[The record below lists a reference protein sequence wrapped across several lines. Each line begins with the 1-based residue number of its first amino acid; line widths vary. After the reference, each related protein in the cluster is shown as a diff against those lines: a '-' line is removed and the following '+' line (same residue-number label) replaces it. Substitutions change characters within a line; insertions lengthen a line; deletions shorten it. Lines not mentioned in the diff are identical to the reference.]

1 MTKSKPITNTCKPSD
16 YLRERRPERYSDSVI
31 TEEPQITRD
40 ILEYH
45 LETLTNRSQEKEFEY
60 FARRIAEKELCPNL
74 LPQTGPTGGGD
85 SKVDSETYPVAEEI
99 SLRWYQGNAGAKDR
113 WAFAMSAK
121 KEWKGKVKSDVKKIA
136 ETERGYALIY
146 FITNQFV
153 RDKARAQVEDDL
165 KKEFGIEVR
174 ILDRSWIVDRI
185 MNHGH
190 IELAAQTLS
199 IESLQLKPRKKI
211 GPLDAK
217 RDIELKELD
226 TEINNPDRY
235 IGIPYQLAEDILS
248 AAVLASELERDRHE
262 VDGRFLAAL
271 RIAEDVGNKRQ
282 ILRIIYRQAWIAC
295 YVYDDINELS
305 RLYNRVEELGLS
317 SHHADDVELV
327 NNLWNSL
334 FGSLALGDVAINE
347 NPKLSE
353 RANALKKKLEEL
365 SNDDAR
371 PNNALHAQ
379 TMLCFHKLK
388 EALSNNSELKGI
400 KGIFAEFIT
409 IFERSRGLGQYPFD
423 SYKSIIFELG
433 NLFPDNDEYEKLF
446 DTVVAIQEE
455 RTSEGEA
462 GAVITNRGI
471 QKLRSGKIYDAIR
484 LFGRAQEKLAK
495 EEYRHEL
502 IECLIACGRA
512 YEAAG
517 LNWAARSNL
526 LATLS
531 ICITEFD
538 NSGFLHPQA
547 LLAAK
552 QLTWIEIR
560 LGRVPHIFFSLSLT
574 NFIAS
579 HLQLNEE
586 GQTKYWEFIQHI
598 DAIFSILILHLNL
611 DQLEEIKKIPH
622 LLDQLNL
629 VCSEGTLLFALGH
642 IDKLREDVWF
652 DKEDSVEKIEEF
664 YELVCAQPANED
676 LPDLP
681 ELCLGRTVELKSDVL
696 GMNLIFHVDA
706 NQISIWLAESLLG
719 ALEAFLATSLMSGI
733 MPYKQIA
740 KVAIRID
747 EDLKEALGIELI
759 KTSKKYELEVTHNK
773 NFALS
778 SADEIKRFRDL
789 IMDFIVY
796 LLPKIAIY
804 DDKDNHFK
812 KLAEDENVF
821 SRALLFSDVITL
833 SQNIC
838 GNLDWTSLREVSNS
852 IEGEVYELKR
862 KSQWKPKK
870 KLEQANEPLKSGE
883 GEPPEHIANA
893 ENLKHNERRIL
904 SLIDMPVW
912 NEAQWTGMFF
922 MVYPDGQFPPC
933 IGLMFKNE
941 DGARNIFKGWRERLG
956 DKDEKDALR
965 ICIVTG
971 VDKNNPAHYRTHL
984 GTNANA
990 YRRIGVQEQMVMV
1003 SRIQT
1008 MTPENDKNLNMFLEA
1023 YKKHGVYCLLPAIFQ
1038 DGQPEPNI
1046 IRDMLLFKKL
1056 LIVKPAWQ
1064 IGDNDEDL
1072 VVLQLDDEPIIPED
1086 IKDAPVLRALE
1097 RNKKMNKKR

>member
-1 MTKSKPITNTCKPSD
+1 MKKTYKPSD
-16 YLRERRPERYSDSVI
+16 YLRVRRPERYSDSII

-60 FARRIAEKELCPNL
+60 FARRLAEKELCPNL

-99 SLRWYQGNAGAKDR
+99 SLRWYQGDAGSKDR

-121 KEWKGKVKSDVKKIA
+121 KEWRGKVNSDVKKIT
-136 ETERGYALIY
+136 ETGRGYSLIY

-153 RDKARAQVEDDL
+153 SDKKRAEVEDRL
-165 KKEFGIEVR
+165 KNDFGITVR
-174 ILDRSWIVDRI
+174 ILDRSWIVDRVI
-185 MNHGH
+185 NHSR
-190 IELAAQTLS
+190 IEIAAQTLS
-199 IESLQLKPRKKI
+199 IDSLGLSPRKRI

-217 RDIELKELD
+217 KEVELKELD
-226 TEINNPDRY
+226 TQINDPERY
-235 IGIPYQLAEDILS
+235 LGIPYQLAEDILS

-271 RIAEDVGNKRQ
+271 RVAENVGDKRQ
-282 ILRIIYRQAWIAC
+282 ILRVNYRHAWVAC
-295 YVYDDINELS
+295 YVYDDIKELS
-305 RLYNRVEELGLS
+305 RLYSRVEELGLS
-317 SHHADDVELV
+317 SRYADDVELV
-327 NNLWNSL
+327 NNLWNSIL
-334 FGSLALGDVAINE
+334 GSLAFGDVATNE
-347 NPKLSE
+347 NTKILE
-353 RANALKKKLEEL
+353 RANALKSKLEEL

-388 EALSNNSELKGI
+388 EALSNNSEQKDF
-400 KGIFAEFIT
+400 KGIFAEFVT

-423 SYKSIIFELG
+423 SYKSVILELG
-433 NLFPDNDEYEKLF
+433 DLFFDNEDYENLF
-446 DTVVAIQEE
+446 DTVVSIQQE
-455 RTSEGEA
+455 RTSEADA

-495 EEYRHEL
+495 EEYRNEL
-502 IECLIACGRA
+502 IDCLIACGGA
-512 YEAAG
+512 YDAAG
-517 LNWAARSNL
+517 LNWAVRSNL

-538 NSGFLHPQA
+538 SSGFLHPRA

-552 QLTWIEIR
+552 QLTWTEIK

-586 GQTKYWEFIQHI
+586 GQKKYLEFLQSI
-598 DAIFSILILHLNL
+598 DAAFSILILHLNL
-611 DQLEEIKKIPH
+611 EQLKEINKIPH
-622 LLDQLNL
+622 LLGQLNL

-642 IDKLREDVWF
+642 IDKLKEDVWF
-652 DKEDSVEKIEEF
+652 DKDDSIEKIEEF
-664 YELVCAQPANED
+664 YELVYAQPAND
-676 LPDLP
+676 DLP
-681 ELCLGRTVELKSDVL
+681 EVPELCVGETTELKSNVL
-696 GMNLIFHVDA
+696 GLNLIFHVDA
-706 NQISIWLAESLLG
+706 NQISIWIAESFLG
-719 ALEAFLATSLMSGI
+719 ALEAFLATSLMGGI
-733 MPYKQIA
+733 MPYKHTA
-740 KVAIRID
+740 KVAVRIN
-747 EDLKEALGIELI
+747 EELKEPLGIELI
-759 KTSKKYELEVTHNK
+759 KSSEIYELEISHNRSIS
-773 NFALS
+773 LD
-778 SADEIKRFRDL
+778 SADEIKQFRKL
-789 IMDFIVY
+789 ILEFIVY
-796 LLPKIAIY
+796 LLPKIAIC
-804 DDKDNHFK
+804 DDKKNHFK
-812 KLAEDENVF
+812 KLADDENVF

-852 IEGEVYELKR
+852 IEGDVYELKR
-862 KSQWKPKK
+862 KYQWSPKK
-870 KLEQANEPLKSGE
+870 KVEHASEPLIPGE
-883 GEPPEHIANA
+883 GEPPEHITDS

-904 SLIDMPVW
+904 SLIDIPVW
-912 NEAQWTGMFF
+912 DKAQWKGMFF

-941 DGARNIFKGWRERLG
+941 EGARSIFKGWRERLG
-956 DKDEKDALR
+956 NKDEKDALR
-965 ICIVTG
+965 VCIVTG
-971 VDKNNPAHYRTHL
+971 VDKNNPAHYRIHL

-990 YRRIGVQEQMVMV
+990 YRKIRVQEQMVMV

-1008 MTPENDKNLNMFLEA
+1008 MTPENDKNLNMFLDA
-1023 YKKHGVYCLLPAIFQ
+1023 YKKYGVYCFLPAIFQ
-1038 DGQPEPNI
+1038 DGQAEPKI
-1046 IRDMLLFKKL
+1046 IRDILLFKKL

-1072 VVLQLDDEPIIPED
+1072 VVLQPNDDPIIPEN
-1086 IKDAPVLRALE
+1086 INDAPVVKALK
-1097 RNKKMNKKR
+1097 RNQEMKMKK

>member
-1 MTKSKPITNTCKPSD
+1 MTKPQLITNTYKPSD
-16 YLRERRPERYSDSVI
+16 YLRERRPERYSDSII

-40 ILEYH
+40 ILEYR
-45 LETLTNRSQEKEFEY
+45 LETLTNRSQEKEFEH

-99 SLRWYQGNAGAKDR
+99 SLRWYQGDAGAKDR

-121 KEWKGKVKSDVKKIA
+121 KVWRAKVKSDVKKIA
-136 ETERGYALIY
+136 ETGRGYSLIY

-153 RDKARAQVEDDL
+153 SDKKRAEVEDDL
-165 KKEFGIEVR
+165 KKEFDIEVR

-226 TEINNPDRY
+226 AEINNPDRY
-235 IGIPYQLAEDILS
+235 LGIPYQLAEDILS

-271 RIAEDVGNKRQ
+271 RVAENVGDKRQ
-282 ILRIIYRQAWIAC
+282 ILRIAYRQAWITC
-295 YVYDDINELS
+295 YVYDDINGLS

-327 NNLWNSL
+327 NNLWNTL
-334 FGSLALGDVAINE
+334 FGSLARGDIAINE

-353 RANALKKKLEEL
+353 RANALKKKLEKL
-365 SNDDAR
+365 SSDDAR

-379 TMLCFHKLK
+379 SMLCFHKLNK
-388 EALSNNSELKGI
+388 ALRKNPESTDLKV
-400 KGIFAEFIT
+400 IFAEFVT

-433 NLFPDNDEYEKLF
+433 DLFVDNEGYENLF

-471 QKLRSGKIYDAIR
+471 QKLSGGKNYDAIR
-484 LFGRAQEKLAK
+484 LFGRAQEKLIK
-495 EEYRHEL
+495 EEYQYEL
-502 IECLIACGRA
+502 IKCLIACGGA
-512 YEAAG
+512 YESIG

-526 LATLS
+526 LAALS
-531 ICITEFD
+531 ICITELGS
-538 NSGFLHPQA
+538 SGFLHPQA

-560 LGRVPHIFFSLSLT
+560 LGRIPHIFFSLRLT

-598 DAIFSILILHLNL
+598 DTIFSMLILRLNL
-611 DQLEEIKKIPH
+611 EQLEEIKKIPH

-652 DKEDSVEKIEEF
+652 DKEDSIEKIEEF
-664 YELVCAQPANED
+664 YELVCAQPANDD
-676 LPDLP
+676 LPEVP
-681 ELCLGRTVELKSDVL
+681 ELCLGRAIELKSDVL

-719 ALEAFLATSLMSGI
+719 ALEAFLATSLIGGI

-740 KVAIRID
+740 KVSIGID
-747 EDLKEALGIELI
+747 EDLKEAFAIELI
-759 KTSKKYELEVTHNK
+759 TTSKKYELEVVHNK
-773 NFALS
+773 NFTLS
-778 SADEIKRFRDL
+778 SADEIKRFRGL
-789 IMDFIVY
+789 IMDFIAY

-804 DDKDNHFK
+804 DNKGSHFK
-812 KLAEDENVF
+812 KLVEDENVF

-852 IEGEVYELKR
+852 IEEEAYDLKR
-862 KSQWKPKK
+862 KSQWRPKK
-870 KLEQANEPLKSGE
+870 KVEQANEPLRPGE
-883 GEPPEHIANA
+883 DEPPEHIANA

-904 SLIDMPVW
+904 SLIDIPVW
-912 NEAQWTGMFF
+912 DKAQWSGMFF

-941 DGARNIFKGWRERLG
+941 DGARNIFKGWRDRLG

-971 VDKNNPAHYRTHL
+971 VDKNNPAHYRIHL

-990 YRRIGVQEQMVMV
+990 YRQIGVQEQMVMV

-1008 MTPENDKNLNMFLEA
+1008 MTPKDDKNLSMFLDA
-1023 YKKHGVYCLLPAIFQ
+1023 YKKYGVYCLLPAIFQ
-1038 DGQPEPNI
+1038 DGQPEPKI

-1097 RNKKMNKKR
+1097 RNKKMNRER

>member
-1 MTKSKPITNTCKPSD
+1 MTKPQLITNTYKPSD
-16 YLRERRPERYSDSVI
+16 YLRERRPERYSDSII

-45 LETLTNRSQEKEFEY
+45 LETLTNRSQEKEFEH

-99 SLRWYQGNAGAKDR
+99 SLRWYQGHAGAKDR

-121 KEWKGKVKSDVKKIA
+121 KVWRAKVKSDVKKIA
-136 ETERGYALIY
+136 ETRRGYSLIY

-153 RDKARAQVEDDL
+153 SDKKRAEVEDAL
-165 KKEFGIEVR
+165 KKEFDIEIR
-174 ILDRSWIVDRI
+174 ILDRSWVVDRI

-226 TEINNPDRY
+226 AEINNPDRY
-235 IGIPYQLAEDILS
+235 LGIPYQLAEDILS
-248 AAVLASELERDRHE
+248 AAVLASELERDRYE

-271 RIAEDVGNKRQ
+271 RVAENVGDKRQ
-282 ILRIIYRQAWIAC
+282 ILRIAYRQAWITC

-327 NNLWNSL
+327 NNLWNAI
-334 FGSLALGDVAINE
+334 FGSLALVDAINE

-353 RANALKKKLEEL
+353 RASALKKKLEEL
-365 SNDDAR
+365 SNDDIR

-379 TMLCFHKLK
+379 SMLCFHKLIK
-388 EALSNNSELKGI
+388 ALRKNLESAELKV
-400 KGIFAEFIT
+400 IFAEFVT

-433 NLFPDNDEYEKLF
+433 DLFVDNEDYESLF

-462 GAVITNRGI
+462 GAVIANRGI
-471 QKLRSGKIYDAIR
+471 QKLRGGKNYDAIR
-484 LFGRAQEKLAK
+484 FFGRAQEKLAK
-495 EEYRHEL
+495 EEYQYEL
-502 IECLIACGRA
+502 IKCLIACGGA

-526 LATLS
+526 LAALS
-531 ICITEFD
+531 ICITKLSS
-538 NSGFLHPQA
+538 SGFLHPQA

-560 LGRVPHIFFSLSLT
+560 LGRIPHIFFSLRLT
-574 NFIAS
+574 NFITS

-598 DAIFSILILHLNL
+598 DTIFSMLILRLNL
-611 DQLEEIKKIPH
+611 EQLEEIKKIPH

-642 IDKLREDVWF
+642 IDILREDVWF
-652 DKEDSVEKIEEF
+652 DKEDSIEKIEEF
-664 YELVCAQPANED
+664 YELVCAQPANDD
-676 LPDLP
+676 LPDVP
-681 ELCLGRTVELKSDVL
+681 ELCLGRAIELKSDVL

-706 NQISIWLAESLLG
+706 SQISIWIAESLLG
-719 ALEAFLATSLMSGI
+719 ALEAFLATSLMGGI

-740 KVAIRID
+740 EVAIRID
-747 EDLKEALGIELI
+747 EDSKEAFGVELI
-759 KTSKKYELEVTHNK
+759 KTSKKYELEVVHNK

-778 SADEIKRFRDL
+778 SADEIKRFRNL
-789 IMDFIVY
+789 IMDFITN
-796 LLPKIAIY
+796 LLPKITIY

-833 SQNIC
+833 SQNIY

-852 IEGEVYELKR
+852 IEGKAYELKR
-862 KSQWKPKK
+862 QYQWRPKK
-870 KLEQANEPLKSGE
+870 KVKQANEPLRYGE
-883 GEPPEHIANA
+883 DEAPEHIANA
-893 ENLKHNERRIL
+893 ENLKHNERKVL
-904 SLIDMPVW
+904 SLIDIPVW
-912 NEAQWTGMFF
+912 NKAQWSGTFF
-922 MVYPDGQFPPC
+922 MVYSEGQCPPC

-941 DGARNIFKGWRERLG
+941 DGARNIFNGWRGRLG
-956 DKDEKDALR
+956 DKDKKDALR
-965 ICIVTG
+965 ICIITG
-971 VDKNNPAHYRTHL
+971 IDKHNPAHYRVHV
-984 GTNANA
+984 GTNLNA
-990 YRRIGVQEQMVMV
+990 YEQIGVQGQVVMV
-1003 SRIQT
+1003 SRIHT
-1008 MTPENDKNLNMFLEA
+1008 MTPDNDKNLSMFLEA
-1023 YKKHGVYCLLPAIFQ
+1023 YKKYGVYYLLPGIFQ
-1038 DGQPEPNI
+1038 EGQSEPKI
-1046 IRDMLLFKKL
+1046 IWDMLLFKKL
-1056 LIVKPAWQ
+1056 LIVKPAWK

-1097 RNKKMNKKR
+1097 RNKKMNKER